1 MRCKNV
7 CRECDKKVYSL
18 AVNFDATT
26 NALLV
31 NIPARAYNNNCKYC
45 IVITQPIPATTT
57 INALVFITIDGD
69 TERYPLLQ
77 CNCQQLTACNLSS
90 RTRYATVVKTNTV
103 SGVFRL
109 LGNVGCCETT
119 VLPSLPTTTTATAPA
134 VANVAEQPVVFR
146 TVKAKSTAKTTDK
159 GVEE

>member
-119 VLPSLPTTTTATAPA
+119 VLPSLPVPDTATTFAVRSASVPSKVTKTTTTTKK
-134 VANVAEQPVVFR
+134 EVV
-146 TVKAKSTAKTTDK
+146 SN
-159 GVEE
+159 E